1 MVCARTLDQFG
12 PQGPAGY
19 IDSVV
24 TLRQEYVSFYNTTVP
39 DAEVERDF
47 QYAASRVAHGDY
59 SGAVAPLENAAKK
72 APLPAVLNDLGVV
85 YVKQNDGV
93 NALRAFRAALTRDSD
108 YPQVRANLAD
118 LESLLNSAE
127 PVTREVEPNDTFL
140 LANAIALGAP
150 VEAEISGNDID
161 CFRFKALPAPRD
173 ILAVEIEN
181 LSETLMP
188 VFSVFDGSDRFL
200 GWSQDPQ
207 QPGAS
212 VTKHLSPQPNAT
224 LVLHIWGYRKS
235 TGKYRLTVRALK
247 AFDRYEPNDDIQ
259 HPITWRWARPS
270 KRASWMR
277 RTPIFT
283 RLSPPIAAL

>member
-1 MVCARTLDQFG
+1 
-12 PQGPAGY
+12 
-19 IDSVV
+19 
-24 TLRQEYVSFYNTTVP
+24 
-39 DAEVERDF
+39 
-47 QYAASRVAHGDY
+47 
-59 SGAVAPLENAAKK
+59 
-72 APLPAVLNDLGVV
+72 
-85 YVKQNDGV
+85 
-93 NALRAFRAALTRDSD
+93 
-108 YPQVRANLAD
+108 VRANLAD

-161 CFRFKALPAPRD
+161 CFRFKALQAPRD
-173 ILAVEIEN
+173 ILAVEVEN

-224 LVLHIWGYRKS
+224 LVLHIWD
-235 TGKYRLTVRALK
+235 TGSRQANTV
-247 AFDRYEPNDDIQ
+247 
-259 HPITWRWARPS
+259 
-270 KRASWMR
+270 
-277 RTPIFT
+277 
-283 RLSPPIAAL
+283 SPCAP

>member
-1 MVCARTLDQFG
+1 
-12 PQGPAGY
+12 
-19 IDSVV
+19 
-24 TLRQEYVSFYNTTVP
+24 
-39 DAEVERDF
+39 
-47 QYAASRVAHGDY
+47 
-59 SGAVAPLENAAKK
+59 
-72 APLPAVLNDLGVV
+72 
-85 YVKQNDGV
+85 
-93 NALRAFRAALTRDSD
+93 
-108 YPQVRANLAD
+108 
-118 LESLLNSAE
+118 
-127 PVTREVEPNDTFL
+127 
-140 LANAIALGAP
+140 
-150 VEAEISGNDID
+150 
-161 CFRFKALPAPRD
+161 
-173 ILAVEIEN
+173 
-181 LSETLMP
+181 MP